1 MKYSVTNIICKLGL
15 IGCLFSG
22 LYGCYSLDEE
32 VYSEFVSDDFF
43 QNIEQLQTAAM
54 GMYLPY
60 SRANTFEYHFLT
72 LTSMQSRYTMTADG
86 IMSNASIYG
95 IDNAFKSLATVWE
108 CTYQAI
114 NRANTIIANAH
125 KAEGDPDIINWHI
138 AEAKFIRAWSYY
150 NLAVLFGDVPLH
162 VIPVKNISQTIMPK
176 SPIEDIYA
184 VVVDDLKFA
193 CDNLPVEWT
202 TTEPGRVTKKAA
214 ITLLGKVYLTMAGY
228 PLNKTEYYEEAAKVL
243 EDIAVR
249 PYKYN
254 CALLDDIEDVYD
266 VNNKNNP
273 ELLFVISSAREGA
286 MSWATALHFYFSGP
300 RSNGIMTGPA
310 PGCSIGWKI
319 SFSENLYNLY
329 EPTDDRR
336 TKIWAYSYICDNGSR
351 ITYNV
356 DKDYRAPGRGIA
368 LRKYVDTEATSNVIG
383 LCDRIIYRY
392 AETLLLAA
400 EAYANIGELQK
411 ALVMLNKVRARSN
424 ARTYSYG
431 EIGSKEQLLEL
442 IYTERSLELCG
453 EFSEIFDIRRWN
465 KVEENFN
472 NHSNRQ
478 MAQFDSKFN
487 LYPIPSTEM
496 LYNTAIKENNPGW

>member
-15 IGCLFSG
+15 TGCLFSG
-22 LYGCYSLDEE
+22 LYGCHSLDEE
-32 VYSEFVSDDFF
+32 VFSEFDSKNFF
-43 QNIEQLQTAAM
+43 QNVEQLQTQSM

-60 SRANTFEYHFLT
+60 SRANTFEFHFLA
-72 LTSMQSRYTMTADG
+72 LTSMQSQYTMTTDA
-86 IMSNASIYG
+86 IMRNASIYG
-95 IDNAFKSLATVWE
+95 IDNTFQSLATVWE
-108 CTYQAI
+108 CTYQSI
-114 NRANTIIANAH
+114 NRANTIISNAH
-125 KAEGDPDIINWHI
+125 KADGDPDIINWHI
-138 AEAKFIRAWSYY
+138 AEARFMRAWSYY
-150 NLAVLFGDVPLH
+150 NLVVLFGEVPLH
-162 VIPVKNISQTIMPK
+162 LKEVKNINETIMPK

-184 VVVDDLKFA
+184 VIVDDLKFA

-202 TTEPGRVTKKAA
+202 TTAPGRVTKKAA

-228 PLNKTEYYEEAAKVL
+228 PLNKTAYYAEAVKVL

-254 CALLDDIEDVYD
+254 CALLDNIEDVYD

-273 ELLFVISSAREGA
+273 ELLFVISTAREGA
-286 MSWATALHFYFSGP
+286 MSWGTAMHYYFSGP
-300 RSNGIMTGPA
+300 RSFGIMTGQA
-310 PGCSIGWKI
+310 PGCSVGWKV
-319 SFSENLYNLY
+319 SFSEDLYNRY

-336 TKIWAYSYICDNGSR
+336 TKIWAYSYVGDNGVK

-356 DKDYRAPGRGIA
+356 DKDYRASGRGIV
-368 LRKYVDTEATSNVIG
+368 LRKYVDTEATSNVLG
-383 LCDRIIYRY
+383 LNDRIIYRY

-400 EAYANIGELQK
+400 EAYANTGELQK
-411 ALVMLNKVRARSN
+411 ALVMLNKVRERAN

-453 EFSEIFDIRRWN
+453 EFSEIYDIRRWN

-487 LYPIPSTEM
+487 LYPIPSREM
-496 LYNTAIKENNPGW
+496 LYNTAIEENNPGW